1 MAIVT
6 VEGVQTFGMTGN
18 AVGSS
23 ITAITQVNVGH
34 AMGFQFFENA
44 AITRFAVYVGAVTTN
59 PSNCQIGFQTI
70 STTTGLPS
78 GTFLTSVAAN
88 SYTANSWNVFTLS
101 TPYNV
106 TAGDKLFAVWF
117 NNTGSTINIGL
128 NTQEG
133 GARMKTLN
141 PTYSAS
147 KTTTAGA
154 WGKAA
159 VAFPMYVGTATK
171 WFGESH
177 PFTTGIN
184 FTPNFTDEFGFSV
197 TLPSNIPEVR
207 LRQIEASLGIS
218 NINTIDI
225 TFKIYNSAGTLLQTI
240 DTYDG
245 AHTSLQNNTIIS
257 NTLHTHAT
265 DLWLTG
271 GVKYYIMMALSGTG
285 TFSVQQRVLGL
296 DQNNS
301 STGIV
306 SKYTSKVGTTF
317 TESTNSYIPMR
328 LICDAYRYDDATGG
342 GGGGYSNASFMFTG
356 GFSG

>member
-6 VEGVQTFGMTGN
+6 VEGVQTFGITGN

-23 ITAITQVNVGH
+23 VTAITTANVGH
-34 AMGFQFFENA
+34 AMGFQFFEA
-44 AITRFAVYVGAVTTN
+44 VAITRFAVYVAAVTTN

-70 STTTGLPS
+70 DTTTGLPS

-88 SYTANSWNVFTLS
+88 SYTSNSWNVFTLA

-106 TAGDKLFAVWF
+106 TAGDKLYAVWF
-117 NNTGSTINIGL
+117 NNTGSTINLGL

-133 GARMKTLN
+133 GARMSALN
-141 PTYSAS
+141 PTYAAS

-154 WGKAA
+154 WTKAG
-159 VAFPMYVGTATK
+159 VPFPMYVGTATK

-218 NINTIDI
+218 NLNTIDI
-225 TFKIYNSAGTLLQTI
+225 TFNIYNSAGTLLQTI

-245 AHTSLQNNTIIS
+245 ARTSLQNNTIIS

-265 DLWLTG
+265 DLWLAG
-271 GVKYYIMMALSGTG
+271 GQKYYIMMALSGTG

-306 SKYTSKVGTTF
+306 SKYTSKVGSTF
-317 TESTNSYIPMR
+317 TESTDSYIPMR
-328 LICDAYRYDDATGG
+328 LICDAYRYDNSAGG
-342 GGGGYSNASFMFTG
+342 GGGFVNASSVFTG